1 MTQTLAIRFD
11 NQDKKKEQLQSAIL
25 RKRQQLEE
33 ITTKVEMLQLELQ
46 LVRHEY
52 HVRIGALVLKDNQL
66 DLEILQLRNLKE
78 LMESGMS
85 YAEALRHEEDA
96 FYNEIL
102 RMQKEQEEI
111 DEEKQMLDRR
121 KDVSEEVENEIKKLW
136 KTLIRKFHPDLVL
149 DSAEKTKREAA
160 MKEIN
165 RAYAENDLEI
175 LKRYENNMEIDDIAI
190 SSIER
195 LEKILVDTEN
205 RILMTRMEYEELKLS
220 EWYNWKMR
228 KEKAKKRKKEEPEE
242 DIFRELENDL
252 LDDITKKIIILQ
264 GLRQDVGH
272 HPVL

>member
-1 MTQTLAIRFD
+1 MTQSLAIRFD
-11 NQDKKKEQLQSAIL
+11 DDEKKKKQLQRAIL
-25 RKRQQLEE
+25 KKRQQLEE
-33 ITTKVEMLQLELQ
+33 ITTKVELLQLDLQ

-52 HVRIGALVLKDNQL
+52 HVRIGALILKDNQL
-66 DLEILQLRNLKE
+66 DLEIVQLRNLKD
-78 LMESGMS
+78 LMESGMT

-111 DEEKQMLDRR
+111 DEEKHMLERR

-136 KTLIRKFHPDLVL
+136 KILIRKFHPDLVT
-149 DSAEKTKREAA
+149 DVTEKTKREAA

-165 RAYAENDLEI
+165 RAYAENDLEL
-175 LKRYENNMEIDDIAI
+175 LKKYENTMEIDDIAV

-195 LEKILVDTEN
+195 LEKILIDTEN
-205 RILMTRMEYEELKLS
+205 RILMAKMEYEELRLS
-220 EWYNWKMR
+220 EWYSWKMK
-228 KEKAKKRKKEEPEE
+228 KEKAKKMKKEDPDE
-242 DIFRELENDL
+242 DIFKELENDL

-264 GLRQDVGH
+264 KLRQDLGH